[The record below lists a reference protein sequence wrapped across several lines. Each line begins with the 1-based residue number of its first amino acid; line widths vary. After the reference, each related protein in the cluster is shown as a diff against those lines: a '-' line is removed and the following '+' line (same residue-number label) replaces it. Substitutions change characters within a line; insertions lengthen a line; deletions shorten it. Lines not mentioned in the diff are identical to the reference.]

1 MREVGLG
8 GRGKQ
13 EEKNKPGT
21 SERKAHFRYTGRP
34 LAFGGQVRW
43 NTMETWQKPEDVR
56 GPNLPRTQSSGCHVL
71 TRSDGGLR
79 SHAGLPASASG
90 ASNSDSGTCWVRLG
104 VHAGVCVLCLSV
116 RLPGTGLHCTSA
128 LPAGSLALW
137 PLVPLWGC
145 RAEGGAPRASTAT
158 FQVSSPRRPSPL
170 KPLPQSSVAMC
181 K

>member
-1 MREVGLG
+1 MREVCLG

-21 SERKAHFRYTGRP
+21 SERKACFRYTGRP
-34 LAFGGQVRW
+34 LAFGGQVCW
-43 NTMETWQKPEDVR
+43 NTMESWQKPEDVCGR
-56 GPNLPRTQSSGCHVL
+56 NLPRTQSSGCRVL
-71 TRSDGGLR
+71 TRSDGGLC
-79 SHAGLPASASG
+79 SHAGLRASPAG

-128 LPAGSLALW
+128 LSAGSLALW

-145 RAEGGAPRASTAT
+145 RAEGGAPEPQRPPSKLGHPEDH
-158 FQVSSPRRPSPL
+158 PR
-170 KPLPQSSVAMC
+170 
-181 K
+181 